1 MELEE
6 PKWAGT
12 MKQDGTG
19 MPVDSFP
26 RASNSLRDPVP
37 VAPGGIFV
45 IDGAETVGCHEIHG
59 LLATRCCSPMR
70 GMNMF
75 HSGRNTQ
82 CQTPRTG
89 RGGIPLWT

>member
-6 PKWAGT
+6 PKWVGT
-12 MKQDGTG
+12 MKRDGTG
-19 MPVDSFP
+19 MPVGPFP
-26 RASNSLRDPVP
+26 RASNSLRDYAS
-37 VAPGGIFV
+37 VAPGCKFV
-45 IDGAETVGCHEIHG
+45 IDGTETVGCHEICA
-59 LLATRCCSPMR
+59 LLATRCFSPMR